1 MTHQWHETYR
11 HLRTPAHHLDPR
23 SKLLVGFAF
32 VGFVLFTP
40 KVTPPQLI
48 GYLTM
53 LALCAW
59 AARIPL
65 DALAKRL
72 MTVLPFVALMTLS
85 MWVSSLGAS
94 HAMQVLCKSLLS
106 MMAMAITTFA
116 TPFPD
121 FLRAMQQCHF
131 PKLLVLFLAFLY
143 RYSAVIAKETLRLER
158 GWTARYFGRRW
169 NLQWLRLG
177 NVLATLF
184 VRSYERAER
193 VYSAMLARG
202 FSRETVW
209 IRVLHFGWEDACFVA
224 AAAVALVSIR
234 WGFSI

>member
-1 MTHQWHETYR
+1 MTHRWHEAYR

-23 SKLLVGFAF
+23 SKLF
-32 VGFVLFTP
+32 VGLAFIFVVLFTP
-40 KVTPPQLI
+40 KVSPAQTAGFLAV
-48 GYLTM
+48 

-59 AARIPL
+59 LARIPL
-65 DALAKRL
+65 DVLLKRL
-72 MTVLPFVALMTLS
+72 VTVLPFVALMTVS
-85 MWVSSLGAS
+85 VWFSSLGAEQ
-94 HAMQVLCKSLLS
+94 AGQLLTKSLLS
-106 MMAMAITTFA
+106 ILATALTTSA

-121 FLRAMQQCHF
+121 FLRAMQQWRV

-143 RYSAVIAKETLRLER
+143 RYTAVIAKETGRLER

-193 VYSAMLARG
+193 VYAAMLARG
-202 FSRETVW
+202 FSQETVW
-209 IRVLHFGWEDACFVA
+209 VRVLHYGWEDVVFA
-224 AAAVALVSIR
+224 ATALIALSAVR
-234 WGFSI
+234 WGLA